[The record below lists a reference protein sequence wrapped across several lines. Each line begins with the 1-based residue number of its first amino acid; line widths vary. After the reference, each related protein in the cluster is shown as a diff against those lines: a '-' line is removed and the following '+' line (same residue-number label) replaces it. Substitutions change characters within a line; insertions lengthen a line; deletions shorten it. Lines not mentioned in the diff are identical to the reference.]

1 MKEIKKERK
10 NMSIFHSTMSR
21 RQFMKAI
28 GLAGAGTGA
37 AALVGPNFHD
47 LDEVVASGDNL
58 QKHPWYVKER
68 ERLDPTVELDFDL
81 MQRYDRRY
89 MGQCANIRSKYL
101 GRQRVVDT
109 DANSGALAKK
119 QLVENLPGFGH
130 KWEALR
136 VGLSQ
141 SNKWSVSFLG
151 PEVSGKITA
160 ATPESLGVPKWQ
172 ATPEENAKLVVAAIR
187 LFGMAEAGFNQLDST
202 WRTKLVAKNE
212 KGSST
217 GMQWI
222 DTDPANVPD
231 TAARPIVYEDVAEP
245 YYTTTK
251 WVIPTKDQWVVY
263 LGGPEPRET
272 DRTFPS
278 RISKSNL
285 VANSGT
291 RNIAFYSTY
300 NFFRA
305 LGYNL
310 VGGTGHGTDCFQTP
324 GVAVLTGKA
333 ENARMSNWVISP
345 SWGPRSTDLA
355 QITDMPLAET
365 HPIDAGLWRFCQS
378 CGICADACPS
388 ESIPKKGF
396 EPTFEIPDIN
406 GVADTQH
413 ATGRKMY
420 YFNGSSCNN
429 WTKENYPGSGCS
441 ACAAHCTFSTGSGA
455 MVHSVLKTTISYVP
469 IFNTFLANMG
479 RTFGYG
485 PYEDPEQWWN
495 AALPQF
501 GIDST
506 LTSTVKSQ

>member
-1 MKEIKKERK
+1 
-10 NMSIFHSTMSR
+10 MSIFHSTMSR

-37 AALVGPNFHD
+37 AALVAPNFHD
-47 LDEVVASGDNL
+47 LDEVVASGDTL

-68 ERLDPTVELDFDL
+68 ERLDPTMEIDWNVIH
-81 MQRYDRRY
+81 RYDRRY
-89 MGQCANIRSKYL
+89 MGQCANVRAIYYGKAY
-101 GRQRVVDT
+101 VEKI
-109 DANSGALAKK
+109 DAESGAK
-119 QLVENLPGFGH
+119 QAQRMKDNVPGFGH

-136 VGLSQ
+136 TGLSQ

-172 ATPEENAKLVVAAIR
+172 ASPEENSKMVVAAIR
-187 LFGMAEAGFNQLDST
+187 LFGMAEAGFNNLDST
-202 WRTKLVAKNE
+202 WRTKLVAFNE

-217 GMQWI
+217 GSQWI
-222 DTDPANVPD
+222 DTPPANVPAS
-231 TAARPIVYEDVAEP
+231 AARPIVYENVDQP
-245 YYTTTK
+245 YYTTEK
-251 WVIPTKDQWVVY
+251 WVIPANKDLNVLY

-305 LGYNL
+305 LGYNMF
-310 VGGTGHGTDCFQTP
+310 GGTGHGTDCFQTP
-324 GVAVLTGKA
+324 GVAVFTGKA
-333 ENARMSNWVISP
+333 EGARMSNWVISP
-345 SWGPRSTDLA
+345 SWGPRSTDLC

-365 HPIDAGLWRFCQS
+365 HPIDAGLWRFCRT
-378 CGICADACPS
+378 CGICADSCPS
-388 ESIPKKGF
+388 NSIQGLDAGDPSYDM
-396 EPTFEIPDIN
+396 PPIN
-406 GVADTQH
+406 GKPDTQH
-413 ATGRKMY
+413 ISGMKRFY
-420 YFNGSSCNN
+420 YDGSGCR
-429 WTKENYPGSGCS
+429 NYANEVIPGSGCS
-441 ACAAHCTFSTGSGA
+441 ACAAYCTFSTGSGA
-455 MVHSVLKTTISYVP
+455 MVHTVLKSTISYVP
-469 IFNTFLANMG
+469 IFNGFLANMG

-485 PYEDPEQWWN
+485 AYEDPEQWWD

-506 LTSTVKSQ
+506 LTAQVKTQ